1 MSGAINYG
9 LMDDM
14 HRIVDAKVEREI
26 VDLDHVN
33 EVDLTKTYDLVSNMS
48 REECVVVVA
57 AAVKKFPFEVYRT
70 LALYA
75 ERGKEG

>member
-9 LMDDM
+9 LMDDVK
-14 HRIVDAKVEREI
+14 RVVDADVRREI
-26 VDLDHVN
+26 VDLEHAN
-33 EVDLTKTYDLVSNMS
+33 EVDLTRTFNLVSNMS

-57 AAVKKFPFEVYRT
+57 AAVKKYPFEVYRT

-75 ERGKEG
+75 ERGK

>member
-9 LMDDM
+9 LMDDVK
-14 HRIVDAKVEREI
+14 RVVDAKVQNEI
-26 VDLDHVN
+26 VDLEHVN
-33 EVDLTKTYDLVSNMS
+33 KVDLTRTYNLVSNMS

-57 AAVKKFPFEVYRT
+57 AAVKKYPFEVYRT

-75 ERGKEG
+75 ERGK